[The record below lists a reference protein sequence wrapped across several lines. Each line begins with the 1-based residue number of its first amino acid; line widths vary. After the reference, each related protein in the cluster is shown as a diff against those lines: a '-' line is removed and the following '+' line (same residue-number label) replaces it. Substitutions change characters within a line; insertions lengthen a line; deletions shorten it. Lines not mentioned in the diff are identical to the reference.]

1 MRPAIFILLFSL
13 LQPVLGETQRAEQL
27 YTSQGCAA
35 CHQINQPVDPNK
47 VMVGPPLAA
56 VGSRYADDPK
66 GLETILTSLRQGGGG
81 KWGQNEM
88 PPQSHL
94 TKEHSGQLA
103 RWILTLRQEDGAGDN
118 NKATQDPPK
127 TVTHSP
133 LIGKKRLGTVVQV
146 TDTPLVY
153 RTYLPGV
160 SARAI
165 AVGLPAKMGG
175 ISYAFSAAGCR
186 LLYVWSGGF
195 IDMEKAWTGHGGWYA
210 GIIGERFYH
219 APAGFPL
226 RIGNAFDL
234 EENPSLSSRVSAWWR
249 VSRVSSMRWMAVQ
262 FPKRCAMMP
271 AAKHSP
277 CISPPAISPNPSV
290 FWFQAIGRLA
300 TRPRMLSG
308 TPATCW
314 STRTRTAV
322 LPSRS
327 PSRSVCSHEPY
338 VSITDSGLLVR
349 PLVLTPHSGQ
359 PFLPG

>member
-1 MRPAIFILLFSL
+1 MRPVIFILLFSL

-56 VGSRYADDPK
+56 VGSGYADDPN

-118 NKATQDPPK
+118 NKATQDPAK

-133 LIGKKRLGTVVQV
+133 LIGEKRLGTVVQV

-226 RIGNAFDL
+226 RIGNAFDP
-234 EENPSLSSRVSAWWR
+234 EENPQLEFKGYRLVEGQPRFLYWVDGRPVSQEMRYDASSKTLTLHFTTSNITEPIR
-249 VSRVSSMRWMAVQ
+249 
-262 FPKRCAMMP
+262 FL
-271 AAKHSP
+271 
-277 CISPPAISPNPSV
+277 IPSDRQTGYASKDAE
-290 FWFQAIGRLA
+290 WHPG
-300 TRPRMLSG
+300 
-308 TPATCW
+308 
-314 STRTRTAV
+314 
-322 LPSRS
+322 
-327 PSRSVCSHEPY
+327 H
-338 VSITDSGLLVR
+338 LLVHPDTKSR
-349 PLVLTPHSGQ
+349 FAIQVPIQTRLQ
-359 PFLPG
+359 P

>member
-1 MRPAIFILLFSL
+1 MRPSVIILLFVL
-13 LQPVLGETQRAEQL
+13 LQPVLAEAQRAEQL

-35 CHQINQPVDPNK
+35 CHQINRPVDPNK
-47 VMVGPPLAA
+47 VMVGPPLAT

-118 NKATQDPPK
+118 NKATQDPPQA
-127 TVTHSP
+127 VTHSP
-133 LIGKKRLGTVVQV
+133 LIAEKRLGTVVQV

-165 AVGLPAKMGG
+165 AVGLPEKLGG

-186 LLYVWSGGF
+186 LIYVWSGGF

-210 GIIGERFYH
+210 GIIGKRFYH

-226 RIGNAFDL
+226 RIGNAFDP
-234 EENPSLSSRVSAWWR
+234 EENPQLEFKGYHLVEGQPRFLYEVDGRPVSQEMRYDASSKTLTLHFTTSNITEPIR
-249 VSRVSSMRWMAVQ
+249 
-262 FPKRCAMMP
+262 FL
-271 AAKHSP
+271 
-277 CISPPAISPNPSV
+277 IPSDR
-290 FWFQAIGRLA
+290 QTGYASKDAELHPG
-300 TRPRMLSG
+300 
-308 TPATCW
+308 
-314 STRTRTAV
+314 
-322 LPSRS
+322 
-327 PSRSVCSHEPY
+327 H
-338 VSITDSGLLVR
+338 LLVHPDKNSR
-349 PLVLTPHSGQ
+349 FSIQVRLQ
-359 PFLPG
+359 P

>member
-1 MRPAIFILLFSL
+1 MRPSVIILLFSL

-35 CHQINQPVDPNK
+35 CHQINEPVDPNK

-103 RWILTLRQEDGAGDN
+103 RWIFTLRQEDGAGDN

-133 LIGKKRLGTVVQV
+133 LIGEKRLGTVVQV

-226 RIGNAFDL
+226 RIGNAFDP
-234 EENPSLSSRVSAWWR
+234 EENPQLEFKGYRLVEGQPRFLYEVDGRPVSQEMRYDASSKTLTLHFTTSNITEPIR
-249 VSRVSSMRWMAVQ
+249 
-262 FPKRCAMMP
+262 FL
-271 AAKHSP
+271 
-277 CISPPAISPNPSV
+277 IPSDR
-290 FWFQAIGRLA
+290 QTGYASKDAERHPG
-300 TRPRMLSG
+300 
-308 TPATCW
+308 
-314 STRTRTAV
+314 
-322 LPSRS
+322 
-327 PSRSVCSHEPY
+327 H
-338 VSITDSGLLVR
+338 LLVHPDKNSR
-349 PLVLTPHSGQ
+349 FSIQVPIQIRLQ
-359 PFLPG
+359 P